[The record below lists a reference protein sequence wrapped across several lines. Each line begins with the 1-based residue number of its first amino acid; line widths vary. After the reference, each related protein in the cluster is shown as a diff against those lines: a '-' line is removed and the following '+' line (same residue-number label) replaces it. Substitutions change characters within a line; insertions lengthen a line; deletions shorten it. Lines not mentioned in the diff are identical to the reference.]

1 MSGQREV
8 ITRLQDEGVLDSI
21 RWAQDSAI
29 SRSLD
34 DYSED
39 AGHDAAWLGQTLFVL
54 FRDRL
59 DRVFSC
65 GRYALQA
72 GADEGAGLDLVRI
85 ELTKKDI
92 DGRPDLSPDLV
103 RRINRNGSPGWALGD
118 IQFLL
123 SSCEFGK
130 IAKLPWPRKSPTK
143 QQVAMKAPLP
153 TDLPPGL
160 FDIEEPLGVKNL
172 ADPNAELDPFIVAH
186 SLDPV
191 SQRRELVFGRSRFN
205 RGGGDAWYW
214 YENLLTLPPNQ
225 GGRRLDAPTPSGP
238 DNVPDAPVKLRKGAS
253 ARPAMPKAN
262 GQR

>member
-1 MSGQREV
+1 MIGKREV
-8 ITRLQDEGVLDSI
+8 ITRLQTEGVLDGI
-21 RWAQDSAI
+21 RWANDAAVN
-29 SRSLD
+29 RTLD

-39 AGHDAAWLGQTLFVL
+39 AGHDATWLGQTRFVL
-54 FRDRL
+54 LRDRL

-92 DGRPDLSPDLV
+92 DGKPELSPDLV

-123 SSCEFGK
+123 CSSEFGK
-130 IAKLPWPRKSPTK
+130 IDTIPWPRKSPTK
-143 QQVAMKAPLP
+143 QQVAMKAPSA
-153 TDLPPGL
+153 TDLSPGL
-160 FDIEEPLGVKNL
+160 FEIEAPLMEDL
-172 ADPNAELDPFIVAH
+172 AESADELDPFIVAH

-205 RGGGDAWYW
+205 KGGGDAWYW
-214 YENLLTLPPNQ
+214 YENLLTLPPTQ
-225 GGRRLDAPTPSGP
+225 GGRRLDTPTPSGP
-238 DNVPDAPVKLRKGAS
+238 DGVPDAPVRLRQGAS
-253 ARPAMPKAN
+253 AIPAMPKVN
-262 GQR
+262 DQR